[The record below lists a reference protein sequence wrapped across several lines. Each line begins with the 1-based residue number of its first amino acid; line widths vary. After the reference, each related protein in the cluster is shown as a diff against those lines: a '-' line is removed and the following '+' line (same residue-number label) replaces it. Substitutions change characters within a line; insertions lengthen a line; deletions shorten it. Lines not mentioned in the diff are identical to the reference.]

1 MACFCL
7 CVIWNNI
14 HALPTLTQ
22 ALYDVLPHKA
32 KTIMDRLIAVSQDA
46 VIKLGVEAA
55 STLDYV
61 NILK

>member
-1 MACFCL
+1 MHAIL
-7 CVIWNNI
+7 CC
-14 HALPTLTQ
+14 ALTQ